1 MDMTTIYIVWLRD
14 LRRYFR
20 ERSQIMTGIF
30 RPMLWLF
37 VLGLGLRPALKT
49 VEGVDYIKFIF
60 PGMVAMSLLFAAM
73 LSAISIIWDREFG
86 VLKEM
91 LVAPV
96 PRTSIVIG
104 KCFSGATIATMQG
117 CTVLLFSPFL
127 HVPITLIG
135 LVLTVIWMFVVSF
148 SLTSLGILIA
158 SRMTSFEGF
167 GAIAN
172 FVVMPMFLLSGAM
185 FPIMGLPGWLML
197 LVRINPVSY
206 GVDLLRGILINH
218 HHITYVT
225 NILTIV
231 GFGIV
236 MVWIAT
242 IAFSKRT

>member
-1 MDMTTIYIVWLRD
+1 
-14 LRRYFR
+14 
-20 ERSQIMTGIF
+20 
-30 RPMLWLF
+30 
-37 VLGLGLRPALKT
+37 
-49 VEGVDYIKFIF
+49 
-60 PGMVAMSLLFAAM
+60 
-73 LSAISIIWDREFG
+73 
-86 VLKEM
+86 
-91 LVAPV
+91 
-96 PRTSIVIG
+96 
-104 KCFSGATIATMQG
+104 
-117 CTVLLFSPFL
+117 
-127 HVPITLIG
+127 
-135 LVLTVIWMFVVSF
+135 MFVVSF